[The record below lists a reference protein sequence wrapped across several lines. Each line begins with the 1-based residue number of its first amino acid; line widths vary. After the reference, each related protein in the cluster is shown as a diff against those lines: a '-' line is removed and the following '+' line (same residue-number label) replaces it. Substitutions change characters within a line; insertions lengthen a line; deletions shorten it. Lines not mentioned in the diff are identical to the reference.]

1 MFFAVHFR
9 AKDARRRAGASTSK
23 HRGKRHT
30 ASLSAY
36 FSGALGQRSL
46 RENPHETVKKNL
58 THTSGITR
66 WRRFFFDPNLHPIAC
81 FIAISLHS

>member
-1 MFFAVHFR
+1 MFFEAHFR
-9 AKDARRRAGASTSK
+9 AKDARRRVGVSTSK
-23 HRGKRHT
+23 HRGQRHA

-36 FSGALGQRSL
+36 LSSALSQNPL
-46 RENPHETVKKNL
+46 RENPHETVKKTL

-66 WRRFFFDPNLHPIAC
+66 WRRFFFDPNLHPITC